1 MKING
6 QVYYQSISISH
17 THTLLNCV
25 ILGLQDALLLPW
37 TLAIYQAFL
46 MQHWNYG
53 ISPSGGENSHS
64 IMMVM
69 LAFFFPCDVITN
81 NYQDMH
87 NIASISYQNWSFL
100 LPLSFWMTS
109 LTLSL
114 LAFQRLIW
122 SLKLTLWYN
131 LSWPS
136 LPLLHSI
143 FHIYHYLTIWS

>member
-1 MKING
+1 MTMMVTSYLP
-6 QVYYQSISISH
+6 QSMYYVNTLHSFFLCHICKHRIHENKWTRLLLIYIYITHPH

-53 ISPSGGENSHS
+53 IPPSGGENSHS
-64 IMMVM
+64 IMMLM

-87 NIASISYQNWSFL
+87 NIASISY
-100 LPLSFWMTS
+100 
-109 LTLSL
+109 
-114 LAFQRLIW
+114 
-122 SLKLTLWYN
+122 
-131 LSWPS
+131 
-136 LPLLHSI
+136 
-143 FHIYHYLTIWS
+143 